1 MGGFQCHQLSPQL
14 PCTHFIL
21 PTSSVILNITSFN
34 FNEYGYM
41 CWPQSMLYQCWIL
54 TSHQHDKMHLHD
66 HLAVS
71 GPSDSNPD
79 SGKFDQG
86 FDRHRYDDHMD
97 IDPNDRASEEPSIP
111 THGKVPHH
119 AQHDGVLDPN
129 NRVPEEPPTCGEAQQ
144 DRVLFIEC
152 FPMGAADVPI
162 PNMGQE
168 VLGFQVLHDNLGPD
182 NIWHPFQ
189 SKHDWDFA

>member
-1 MGGFQCHQLSPQL
+1 MTIWLSLVLQTVIQVSVYASSDHASQL
-14 PCTHFIL
+14 T
-21 PTSSVILNITSFN
+21 
-34 FNEYGYM
+34 
-41 CWPQSMLYQCWIL
+41 
-54 TSHQHDKMHLHD
+54 LH
-66 HLAVS
+66 S
-71 GPSDSNPD
+71 D

-189 SKHDWDFA
+189 SKHDWTLLDGQKTGTIFDCSN